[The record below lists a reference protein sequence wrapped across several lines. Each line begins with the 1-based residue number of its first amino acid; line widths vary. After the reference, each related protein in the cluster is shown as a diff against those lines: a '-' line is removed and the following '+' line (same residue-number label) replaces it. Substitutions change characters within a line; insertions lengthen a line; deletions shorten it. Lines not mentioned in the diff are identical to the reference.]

1 MASDSKNALSLAVPE
16 LTTTNSL
23 TAVISPRIQETYPYM
38 AALFYE
44 QCNGDPELLRKRWL
58 TAAAE
63 GDIELFRNAVREM
76 GDSSHFTNDWLEEL
90 DKHCTNPHDN
100 LLAVVNHALRAHGDP
115 TKSALYTAAV
125 NGQSDIVKY
134 LLQLPWIDMD
144 LTDADGNTVLHNVM
158 KNLTGYNRREVT
170 RCTYHRER
178 YVTNCT

>member
-1 MASDSKNALSLAVPE
+1 MNNATVTPSSSVNDGSPPLLRVILNSSATPSVKWVIPLTSPMIGSKNW
-16 LTTTNSL
+16 T
-23 TAVISPRIQETYPYM
+23 
-38 AALFYE
+38 
-44 QCNGDPELLRKRWL
+44 
-58 TAAAE
+58 
-63 GDIELFRNAVREM
+63 
-76 GDSSHFTNDWLEEL
+76 
-90 DKHCTNPHDN
+90 HDN